1 MYLNYFQFII
11 IKELNKKNVDL
22 WIEKETFLHRD
33 TGVTEYSTVLYTL
46 FYLISIYIN
55 SCKDQLSK
63 FQVFWKFCW
72 GSLKSFQH
80 CGQIFI
86 FHWNLF
92 QKRKP
97 LYSWQFFL
105 NVHSFFPQNLTFFW
119 EWKIVPWAQQVFGI
133 DIHDFLLTL
142 VGCC

>member
-1 MYLNYFQFII
+1 MWI
-11 IKELNKKNVDL
+11 L
-22 WIEKETFLHRD
+22 WMKKETFLDRD
-33 TGVTEYSTVLYTL
+33 TGVAECSTISYTL

-92 QKRKP
+92 KKRKP

-105 NVHSFFPQNLTFFW
+105 NAHSFFPPKLSMFFRMTNTTFSSTSVW
-119 EWKIVPWAQQVFGI
+119 YRDTWLSVNSCWMLLS
-133 DIHDFLLTL
+133 FLQI
-142 VGCC
+142 